1 MDKQVKFDY
10 SSIHRKIS
18 ILLIRMEGYKY
29 MILYKIQLF

>member
-1 MDKQVKFDY
+1 MDKQVKFDN
-10 SSIHRKIS
+10 SSIS

>member
-1 MDKQVKFDY
+1 MDKQVKFDN

-18 ILLIRMEGYKY
+18 AIRMEGYKY